1 MSQNLVTQ
9 ESAYKEA
16 LDALQD
22 SAYSNDPKWIH
33 NLREEALE
41 KFLEMGFPI
50 SRRNNEEWKYTNI
63 GPIASHPF
71 QVATSLPD
79 SALAQKSLNQF
90 DFGSSDWTRLVF
102 LDGYYSEQ
110 LSSLSG
116 ISTGINIVNLSEEF
130 QKHPDAID
138 HQLAQQAEYNT
149 NAFTALNTAFIHDG
163 SLIEIPD
170 NTTLEHPVHLLYLS
184 TTEKQDSVSH
194 PRSLIKIGENS
205 AVAIV
210 ETYEYLYASKYFT
223 NSVTEVTLGTGATVE
238 YYKMQRQSEQAFHIT
253 NTYVSVGRDS
263 SFSSVNIDLGGNLVR
278 NNLNVLMNG
287 TGGYCSLNGL
297 YLTENSQ
304 HVDNQVIIDHAEPHT
319 TSNELYKG
327 ILNDK
332 SRTVF
337 HGSIIV
343 RKDAQKVDAR
353 QEDRNLLLSDQAEA
367 DTKPAFW
374 IYADDV
380 RCAHGA
386 ACGHIDETSLFY
398 LRCRGIDEQT
408 ARNLLIRGFVTE
420 VIDSIRNDSVR
431 SRVDELVQ
439 QKLADWLGKS

>member
-1 MSQNLVTQ
+1 M
-9 ESAYKEA
+9 
-16 LDALQD
+16 
-22 SAYSNDPKWIH
+22 
-33 NLREEALE
+33 
-41 KFLEMGFPI
+41 
-50 SRRNNEEWKYTNI
+50 
-63 GPIASHPF
+63 
-71 QVATSLPD
+71 
-79 SALAQKSLNQF
+79 
-90 DFGSSDWTRLVF
+90 
-102 LDGYYSEQ
+102 
-110 LSSLSG
+110 
-116 ISTGINIVNLSEEF
+116 
-130 QKHPDAID
+130 
-138 HQLAQQAEYNT
+138 
-149 NAFTALNTAFIHDG
+149 
-163 SLIEIPD
+163 
-170 NTTLEHPVHLLYLS
+170 HLLYLS

-205 AVAIV
+205 AVTIV

-380 RCAHGA
+380 RCGHGA